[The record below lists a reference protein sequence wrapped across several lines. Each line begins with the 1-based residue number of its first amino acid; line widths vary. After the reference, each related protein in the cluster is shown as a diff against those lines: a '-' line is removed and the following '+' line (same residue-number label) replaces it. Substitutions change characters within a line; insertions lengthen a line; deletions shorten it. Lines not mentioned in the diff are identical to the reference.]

1 MRQLFKDESIKIEKN
16 KQTRISYYYSS
27 DFHWQSRQSS
37 QKRSRFLAAVCLV
50 VGLPSVWR
58 RDSRW
63 RWRRSRVAPA
73 CFPAG
78 SSESSYSRYE
88 SCPRCKQNQKRDLLL
103 IHGRRCW
110 FRATALPPNGQ
121 TYARQ
126 DARNWPELLFAAHEL
141 DESVLVGLAPLQ
153 LQHGAVDHVRLQK
166 QTSGFLVQPVLW
178 RGVFLHDGDTHRRGK
193 DSEPD
198 RGLLGASRRSGNLRT
213 LRSMLSRIS
222 SMEPCCLMRSMA
234 RLGPIPLMVP
244 Q

>member
-1 MRQLFKDESIKIEKN
+1 M
-16 KQTRISYYYSS
+16 SYCSWDS
-27 DFHWQSRQSS
+27 HWLL
-37 QKRSRFLAAVCLV
+37 RF
-50 VGLPSVWR
+50 GIPSVWR

-78 SSESSYSRYE
+78 SSESSYSRFG
-88 SCPRCKQNQKRDLLL
+88 SCPRCENNR
-103 IHGRRCW
+103 
-110 FRATALPPNGQ
+110 GQ
-121 TYARQ
+121 TCILLTSGRCRVFAQRQ
-126 DARNWPELLFAAHEL
+126 CHPVAKRGHDRLLAIVPKLLFVAHEL
-141 DESVLVGLAPLQ
+141 DEPVLIGLAPLE
-153 LQHGAVDHVRLQK
+153 LQRGAVHHVRLQE

-178 RGVFLHDGDTHRRGK
+178 RGVFLHDGGEKKKRKIQSQPETSFRG
-193 DSEPD
+193 
-198 RGLLGASRRSGNLRT
+198 RLIGNLRT